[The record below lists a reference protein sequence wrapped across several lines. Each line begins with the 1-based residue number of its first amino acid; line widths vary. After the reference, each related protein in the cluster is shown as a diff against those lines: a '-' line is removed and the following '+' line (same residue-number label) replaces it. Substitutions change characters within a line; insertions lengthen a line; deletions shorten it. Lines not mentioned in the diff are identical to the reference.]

1 LPGSIVE
8 VVLGIIFAKGAPA
21 GPGSSYGGENGKA
34 NENEFELFHDYIFRR
49 LKRTMNEM
57 RLHLNEVND
66 NRIQQAGTGKTKF
79 YIR

>member
-1 LPGSIVE
+1 
-8 VVLGIIFAKGAPA
+8 
-21 GPGSSYGGENGKA
+21 
-34 NENEFELFHDYIFRR
+34 
-49 LKRTMNEM
+49 MNEM